1 MTVKPHP
8 DYAEILAAMKSLFPH
23 AKPMVGVWYRCVE
36 TSFANQIASG
46 EGARLHGGRWNPLGS
61 FRAVYLSD
69 SPETALQ
76 EYLARARR
84 MKWPDYK
91 SLPMVMAG
99 IGVEASRV
107 LDLKNPTVAKAFERF
122 LKAEKVHWR
131 SIQSRR
137 EAASQAVGRAARA
150 TGIQGLV
157 ALSQQVP
164 GGKNIVLFPDQFG
177 RRDRLTAPK
186 LQVVLGS
193 IS

>member
-1 MTVKPHP
+1 
-8 DYAEILAAMKSLFPH
+8 MKSLQPH
-23 AKPMVGVWYRCVE
+23 AKPMASVWYRCVE
-36 TSFANQIASG
+36 TSFAHEIISG

-84 MKWPDYK
+84 MKWPDHK

-99 IGVEASRV
+99 IGVKASRV
-107 LDLKNPTVAKAFERF
+107 LDVTNPATAKVLEVF
-122 LKAEKVHWR
+122 LKAEKAHWR

-137 EAASQAVGRAARA
+137 EAISQALGRAARA
-150 TGIQGLV
+150 AGIQGLV
-157 ALSQQVP
+157 ALSQQVSD
-164 GGKNIVLFPDQFG
+164 GKNIVLFPDQFG

-186 LQVVLGS
+186 LQVVSGS